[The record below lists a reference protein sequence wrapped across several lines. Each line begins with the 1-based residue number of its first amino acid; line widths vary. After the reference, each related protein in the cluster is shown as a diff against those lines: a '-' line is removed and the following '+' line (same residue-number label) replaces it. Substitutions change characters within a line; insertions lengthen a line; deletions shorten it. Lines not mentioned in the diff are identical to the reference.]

1 MRVLAGDRGYRGRER
16 SGETCT
22 PDVPKATDSA
32 YARGKRHRLFRK
44 RAGIAWGAEDGSS
57 EKLTLGDVQPA
68 GEIPMNGSMDK
79 LTVQLV
85 LIFIGY
91 LMGYGMMQLLG
102 ALIPSFKSLFFGL
115 NYLLGVVA
123 ALIIKAV
130 NKFLMKKGVVKQQH
144 INAFM
149 MTRISGFFFDFMIV
163 SGIAAI
169 KIRLLSDYWIIL
181 LALGLGG
188 ALVTYLYD
196 HFVSKKLFPGYVEEQ
211 FLMLYGMLT
220 GTASTGIILLRQL
233 DPEFKTPAAENMV
246 YLNFPAIAFGFP
258 MMLLAAIAPE
268 QPGLTFL
275 FMLLF
280 FAALN
285 VILFRKEIFKKK
297 K

>member
-1 MRVLAGDRGYRGRER
+1 MKCVSVLEKKKKQLEVTIPEEI
-16 SGETCT
+16 SVGEL
-22 PDVPKATDSA
+22 AS
-32 YARGKRHRLFRK
+32 RLK
-44 RAGIAWGAEDGSS
+44 VTAAVVV
-57 EKLTLGDVQPA
+57 K
-68 GEIPMNGSMDK
+68 K
-79 LTVQLV
+79 
-85 LIFIGY
+85 

-258 MMLLAAIAPE
+258 MMLLATLAPDK
-268 QPGLTFL
+268 PILTL
-275 FMLLF
+275 IIL
-280 FAALN
+280 AVYCIALN
-285 VILFRKEIFKKK
+285 IILFRKQIFRKKHK
-297 K
+297 